1 VTTAENSIS
10 LQPGSA
16 AAAPEVAPVARAR
29 AARQRRAELSE
40 FLRARRSRIRPEDV
54 GLPPG
59 VRRRTPGLRREEVAQ
74 LAGVGITWYT
84 WLEQGRKI
92 HVSTQVLNSVARTL
106 RLDDAEREHLYRLAE
121 ARELPP
127 LPEACEVPESVQEVL
142 DALNPLPALLINARY
157 DILAENATYTELFRS
172 WRNPSEARNI
182 LWYCF
187 VNPAARAHY
196 QNMDEQLPILVATL
210 RASFARHLGEP
221 AWIEFIRALSA
232 ASPEFAE
239 MWGRHD
245 VARPGVTFKTFV
257 HDVVGRL
264 TIRSTSLAVAGMA
277 ETRIVVYTAA
287 DEATKVKLARLAAV
301 AAEARSA

>member
-1 VTTAENSIS
+1 VTSPSYVETPVPAM
-10 LQPGSA
+10 PA
-16 AAAPEVAPVARAR
+16 AGPVGRAR
-29 AARQRRAELSE
+29 AQLQRRAELSE

-59 VRRRTPGLRREEVAQ
+59 VRRRTPGLRREEVAA
-74 LAGVGITWYT
+74 LANVGVTWYT

-92 HVSTQVLNSVARTL
+92 HVSTQVLVSVARVL
-106 RLDDAEREHLYRLAE
+106 RLDDAEREHLFRLAE
-121 ARELPP
+121 VREMPP
-127 LPEACEVPESVQEVL
+127 LPESDCVPDSVREIL
-142 DALNPLPALLINARY
+142 EALNPLPALLINARY

-172 WRNPSEARNI
+172 WRDPNEARNI

-187 VNPAARAHY
+187 VNPAAREHY
-196 QNMDEQLPILVATL
+196 LNMDEQLPTLVATL

-221 AWIEFIRALSA
+221 VWIEFIRALSA

-257 HDVVGRL
+257 HDEVGRL
-264 TIRSTSLAVAGMA
+264 TIRSTSLAVANLPDS
-277 ETRIVVYTAA
+277 RIVVYTAA
-287 DEATKVKLARLAAV
+287 DEETRIKLARLAALV
-301 AAEARSA
+301 AQARSA

>member
-1 VTTAENSIS
+1 VTTAEHSIHFQR
-10 LQPGSA
+10 QP
-16 AAAPEVAPVARAR
+16 APAPVAVPASAR
-29 AARQRRAELSE
+29 AGEQRQRRAELAE

-59 VRRRTPGLRREEVAQ
+59 IRRRTPGLRREEVAQ
-74 LAGVGITWYT
+74 LAGVGVTWYT

-92 HVSTQVLNSVARTL
+92 HVSGQVLAAVARTL
-106 RLDDAEREHLYRLAE
+106 MLDDAECEHLFRLAE
-121 ARELPP
+121 APDRLPP
-127 LPEACEVPESVQEVL
+127 PEPPVVPQSVLEVL
-142 DALNPLPALLINARY
+142 ATLDPLPAILLNARY

-172 WRNPSEARNI
+172 WRRPGEARNV

-187 VNPAARAHY
+187 VNPAAREHY
-196 QNMDEQLPILVATL
+196 QNMDEQLPVLVATL

-221 AWIEFIRALSA
+221 AWTEFIRTLSA
-232 ASPEFAE
+232 ASPAFTE

-257 HDVVGRL
+257 HDQVGRL
-264 TIRSTSLAVAGMA
+264 TIRSTSLAVAGLA

-287 DEATKVKLARLAAV
+287 DEDTRAKLERIAV
-301 AAEARSA
+301 LARSA

>member
-1 VTTAENSIS
+1 VTTAESSIQF
-10 LQPGSA
+10 QPPRPPAHPPVSA
-16 AAAPEVAPVARAR
+16 AVRAG
-29 AARQRRAELSE
+29 AQRQRRAELAE

-59 VRRRTPGLRREEVAQ
+59 IRRRTPGLRREEVAQ
-74 LAGVGITWYT
+74 LAGVGVTWYT

-92 HVSTQVLNSVARTL
+92 HVSSQVLIAVARTL
-106 RLDDAEREHLYRLAE
+106 LLDDAEREHLFQLAE
-121 ARELPP
+121 APDLPAP
-127 LPEACEVPESVQEVL
+127 QEPPAVPESVLEVL
-142 DALNPLPALLINARY
+142 EHLNPLPAILLNARY

-172 WRNPSEARNI
+172 WRRPGEARNV

-187 VNPAARAHY
+187 VNPAAREHY
-196 QNMDEQLPILVATL
+196 QNMDEQLPTLVATL

-221 AWIEFIRALSA
+221 AWTEFIRTLSA
-232 ASPEFAE
+232 ASPAFAE

-257 HDVVGRL
+257 HDEVGRL
-264 TIRSTSLAVAGMA
+264 TIRSTSLAVAGQA

-287 DEATKVKLARLAAV
+287 DDDTRAKLDRIAALG
-301 AAEARSA
+301 AWST